1 MTFTQY
7 ETKFVDLS
15 HNAVVL
21 IPTERERVR
30 RLIDCLTF
38 GIRLQMARKTEDGIS
53 FNQVVEISRWI
64 ERVHGMYWLSPY
76 HAILDCHAK
85 IVTLAM
91 LGFSGLEWRWTPG
104 YSTIRVI
111 SYVKAR
117 HMVEKVCLAYL
128 AYICDPSAEV
138 PSMGSVP
145 VVHEFPKVFPTDLSG
160 MPLDRD
166 IDFCIDLVSGTQ
178 PISTALYHLAP
189 VELKELKEQL

>member
-1 MTFTQY
+1 MVVRPLEVEASQL
-7 ETKFVDLS
+7 EAAQEAESRVVRVD
-15 HNAVVL
+15 VL
-21 IPTERERVR
+21 LLDMVDFDVI
-30 RLIDCLTF
+30 L
-38 GIRLQMARKTEDGIS
+38 
-53 FNQVVEISRWI
+53 
-64 ERVHGMYWLSPY
+64 GMYWLSPY

-178 PISTALYHLAP
+178 PISTALR
-189 VELKELKEQL
+189 E